1 MKNLWLYMGRVL
13 VGSVM
18 FILAILSSIV
28 NFVLKFLN
36 NISKQPNVHVLE
48 KFEIITLFYIQVCIK

>member
-36 NISKQPNVHVLE
+36 NISKQPNVYVLE
-48 KFEIITLFYIQVCIK
+48 KFEITTLFYIQVCIK